1 MHEGEREREREG
13 MVSRRSN
20 GQVRPYIRSSKPRF
34 NWSDELKQLF
44 DEAVRDLGC
53 PRKATPK
60 RIRELMRCSD
70 IQLSHIKS
78 RLQMCR
84 IRMEEGRRSGSKSAE
99 ERQSTRK
106 RDSADNIDA
115 NADEHSVVVDENEPV
130 DIGPSLSKPKHFPT
144 HYDQIYSYKRL
155 RMETQFTASW
165 SPSIQGSSDAA
176 ATQFYFD
183 YFYPTQ
189 LEWRTVTEFSC
200 DDLFRD
206 EQSDAFKKNITEEGH
221 NKEKENDNLQLS
233 LSLSTPQDT
242 AKKIN
247 LDLSMAVLGS

>member
-1 MHEGEREREREG
+1 
-13 MVSRRSN
+13 MVNRRSN

-84 IRMEEGRRSGSKSAE
+84 IRMEEGRRSGSHSTDQE
-99 ERQSTRK
+99 IQSRRK
-106 RDSADNIDA
+106 RDSVDNVDP
-115 NADEHSVVVDENEPV
+115 NGDEHSVVVDENEPNDV
-130 DIGPSLSKPKHFPT
+130 DHSLSRLNYLSPQYEQYPF
-144 HYDQIYSYKRL
+144 KRL
-155 RMETQFTASW
+155 RMEAQFKASEF
-165 SPSIQGSSDAA
+165 PSIQGSSDAA
-176 ATQFYFD
+176 TIQFYFD
-183 YFYPTQ
+183 YFEPADQ
-189 LEWRTVTEFSC
+189 LEWRAVTEFSC

-206 EQSDAFKKNITEEGH
+206 EQLDAFKEEILEQGH
-221 NKEKENDNLQLS
+221 DKENTQSDNLQLS
-233 LSLSTPQDT
+233 LSLSTPRPDSV
-242 AKKIN
+242 KKIN
-247 LDLSMAVLGS
+247 LDLSMAVLGT

>member
-1 MHEGEREREREG
+1 
-13 MVSRRSN
+13 MVNRRSN

-84 IRMEEGRRSGSKSAE
+84 IRMEEGRRLGSHSTE
-99 ERQSTRK
+99 EIQSRRK
-106 RDSADNIDA
+106 RDSVDNVDP
-115 NADEHSVVVDENEPV
+115 NGDEHSVVVDENESNDVSPQ
-130 DIGPSLSKPKHFPT
+130 
-144 HYDQIYSYKRL
+144 YDQYPFKRL
-155 RMETQFTASW
+155 RMERQFKATE

-176 ATQFYFD
+176 TIQFYFD
-183 YFYPTQ
+183 YFEPPDQ
-189 LEWRTVTEFSC
+189 LEWRAVTEFSC

-206 EQSDAFKKNITEEGH
+206 EQLDAFKEEIREQGH
-221 NKEKENDNLQLS
+221 NKENTQSDNLQLS
-233 LSLSTPQDT
+233 LSLSTPPDSV
-242 AKKIN
+242 KKIN
-247 LDLSMAVLGS
+247 LDLSMAVLGT